1 MIDLRFRNLPSAI
14 EVDGEVFPINT
25 DFRVWIA
32 WLESLEVN
40 QIAETAI
47 FVDRVPEGDSWVTA
61 AMAFARNENK
71 TPHGGSTSTA
81 RSYDMV
87 EDGEYIVGAF
97 QQTYGI
103 DLTDPSLKMHWHRF
117 LALFRS
123 IPGDTVL
130 SQAMAYRTWS
140 KGSKESYEQR
150 MAKAKTAWTLPPK
163 KTAES
168 ESIIAWQKEAFG
180 KVTP

>member
-1 MIDLRFRNLPSAI
+1 MIDLRYRGLPSAL
-14 EVDGEVFPINT
+14 EVDGETFRIKT
-25 DFRVWIA
+25 DFRIWIA

-47 FVDRVPEGDSWVTA
+47 FEDEVPDGDSWVQVA
-61 AMAFARNENK
+61 VAFAKNESS
-71 TPHGGSTSTA
+71 TPHGGSGSTA
-81 RSYDMV
+81 RAYDFV
-87 EDGEYIVGAF
+87 EDGEYVVGAF
-97 QQTYGI
+97 QQAYGI
-103 DLTDPSLKMHWHRF
+103 DLTDPELNMHWHRF

-123 IPGDTVL
+123 LPSDTVM

-140 KGSKESYEQR
+140 KGSKESYDSR
-150 MAKAKTAWTLPPK
+150 MAKARTAWSLPAK

-180 KVTP
+180 QVIP

>member
-1 MIDLRFRNLPSAI
+1 MIDLRYRGLPSAL
-14 EVDGEVFPINT
+14 EVDGETFRIRT
-25 DFRVWIA
+25 DFRIWIA

-40 QIAETAI
+40 QVAETAI
-47 FVDRVPEGDSWVTA
+47 FDGKVPKGDSWVPV
-61 AMAFARNENK
+61 AMAFARNESS
-71 TPHGGSTSTA
+71 TPHGGSGSTA
-81 RSYDMV
+81 RAYDLV
-87 EDGEYIVGAF
+87 EDGEYVVGAF
-97 QQTYGI
+97 QQAYGI
-103 DLTDPSLKMHWHRF
+103 DLTDPELEMHWHRF

-123 IPGDTVL
+123 LPSDTVM

-150 MAKAKTAWTLPPK
+150 MAKARDAWTLPKK

-180 KVTP
+180 KVKP

>member
-1 MIDLRFRNLPSAI
+1 MIDLRFRSLPSAI
-14 EVDGEVFPINT
+14 EVDGEVFPIKT

-40 QIAETAI
+40 GIAETEI
-47 FVDRVPEGDSWVTA
+47 FADRIPEGDSWVRVA
-61 AMAFARNENK
+61 VEFAKNESP
-71 TPHGGSTSTA
+71 TPHGSAGSSVRA
-81 RSYDMV
+81 YDLV
-87 EDGEYIVGAF
+87 LDGEYIVGAF

-103 DLTDPSLKMHWHRF
+103 DLTDPSLKMHWYRF

-123 IPGDTVL
+123 LPSDTVL

-180 KVTP
+180 NVTP